1 MATGVRESV
10 CVSIIVAGRTL
21 RAGEGMVSYAF
32 GCFLL
37 HNPPAPR
44 GGDWVVSGK
53 KLIMARFFVLLFSLF
68 FSFRQV
74 LLQPLPNKISHVGTL
89 I

>member
-1 MATGVRESV
+1 MATGVRVFV
-10 CVSIIVAGRTL
+10 CVSIIVAGMTL
-21 RAGEGMVSYAF
+21 RAGEGMVYYAF

-53 KLIMARFFVLLFSLF
+53 KLIMARFLCFFSPFSL
-68 FSFRQV
+68 
-74 LLQPLPNKISHVGTL
+74 LPAGASSTFAK
-89 I
+89 